1 MGKAKRRSMLLQS
14 VKRLT
19 GDSLE
24 PGSWRT
30 AWVIRQEGRERQRC
44 LYSPGLRGHCK
55 CFARRKLLLNIPCIK
70 DQEEKVVLA
79 HSVHVGV
86 SIRTEAKG

>member
-1 MGKAKRRSMLLQS
+1 MAFSQEADI
-14 VKRLT
+14 

-24 PGSWRT
+24 PGSWRP

-44 LYSPGLRGHCK
+44 LYSPRLRGHYK
-55 CFARRKLLLNIPCIK
+55 CFAKRTLLLNIPCIK
-70 DQEEKVVLA
+70 DQKERVALA
-79 HSVHVGV
+79 HSIHVGV